1 MKHCPIHMIRPFISV
16 HWKVKSKKKVF
27 LWLFTPN
34 KSKLPCPSH
43 YPAAQTCKFC
53 PIASLTLSRP
63 KIEHLISFFQ
73 ILSPIFAPHIMV
85 IHGKRTTIFSIFVFC
100 AYWPIALMPGRQSTK
115 IPKIPYWTW
124 CSILTWRPDRRTR
137 ITKETVKR
145 WQHWIPCLPI
155 LPAADIFIPLFW
167 FHRIHITEKRTGH
180 SAGPKKKRG
189 SKSVLMSE
197 ISASQC
203 RPNLY
208 PYRRRI
214 RGCLTETDNGR
225 QAGPRPGGC
234 IGIDR
239 LSPWQSCKNA
249 RFLATSGCRH
259 TLSIYFQPAATGA
272 QTDKIRVCLS
282 YPEEKEGKTP
292 PRNRRPW

>member
-63 KIEHLISFFQ
+63 KIEHLISFFSDF
-73 ILSPIFAPHIMV
+73 ITYICSTHNGNPWKNALLYSAYLC
-85 IHGKRTTIFSIFVFC
+85 FC

-167 FHRIHITEKRTGH
+167 FHRIHITEKKNRT
-180 SAGPKKKRG
+180 
-189 SKSVLMSE
+189 
-197 ISASQC
+197 
-203 RPNLY
+203 
-208 PYRRRI
+208 
-214 RGCLTETDNGR
+214 
-225 QAGPRPGGC
+225 
-234 IGIDR
+234 
-239 LSPWQSCKNA
+239 
-249 RFLATSGCRH
+249 
-259 TLSIYFQPAATGA
+259 
-272 QTDKIRVCLS
+272 
-282 YPEEKEGKTP
+282 
-292 PRNRRPW
+292 